1 MEQSSRQEATQQ
13 HPETLIQN
21 LQEMAFCWNIASAFG
36 YALLVCV
43 ISDLTSTKPQS
54 DLGYYF
60 LRAAI
65 RIDDFLHLE
74 VVNSVTSRAVARQAS
89 GHWERMGQELAIV
102 VSVLGVTAVL
112 LLILRLIPAT
122 QANRLIF
129 GRLSFLTSL
138 FAMPVSYM
146 YVWGVT
152 LHSVQDP
159 WQPGPSQ
166 FRQTTFLA
174 VALAEI
180 FCLGI
185 HFFVR
190 PAQSTSW
197 TLGAFLI
204 LHFGF
209 WVSVIWVDTP
219 GSFLVSFRGP
229 ITPYLLLL
237 AGPASAI
244 VWMLD
249 QKGPHLAADAWN
261 VKKRP
266 GRWTIA
272 SALVSSAMLLAVWLP
287 GRAYSLTRA
296 KDPESVTVE
305 FSRGPC
311 FGACREYSVTVHGSG
326 LVEYEGYSSVRVHG
340 RQTAT
345 ISKEQLMQI
354 LQKLDTIHFFALE
367 DRAFLWGFDT
377 PSVGVSVSID
387 GKTKSVVSDEMALG
401 PKDGRQ
407 AQFVRAANEI
417 DDIVGSARWAQCPGL
432 CR

>member
-1 MEQSSRQEATQQ
+1 
-13 HPETLIQN
+13 
-21 LQEMAFCWNIASAFG
+21 
-36 YALLVCV
+36 
-43 ISDLTSTKPQS
+43 
-54 DLGYYF
+54 
-60 LRAAI
+60 
-65 RIDDFLHLE
+65 
-74 VVNSVTSRAVARQAS
+74 
-89 GHWERMGQELAIV
+89 
-102 VSVLGVTAVL
+102 
-112 LLILRLIPAT
+112 
-122 QANRLIF
+122 LIF

-197 TLGAFLI
+197 TLGAFLT

-229 ITPYLLLL
+229 ITPYLLLV

-244 VWMLD
+244 VSLRH

-261 VKKRP
+261 IRKRP

-272 SALVSSAMLLAVWLP
+272 SALVPSAMLLAIWFP
-287 GRAYSLTRA
+287 GRAYTLTHA
-296 KDPESVTVE
+296 KDPEAISVE
-305 FSRGPC
+305 ISRGPC
-311 FGACREYSVTVHGSG
+311 FGACPEYSVTVRGSG
-326 LVEYEGYSSVRVHG
+326 LVEYDGYRSVRVHG

-345 ISKEQLMQI
+345 ISREQFMRI
-354 LQKLDTIHFFALE
+354 LRELDGIHFIALE
-367 DRAFLWGFDT
+367 DRAFLWGFDS

-387 GKTKSVVSDEMALG
+387 GRTKRVVSEEMAHG
-401 PKDGRQ
+401 PKQGHQ
-407 AQFVRAANEI
+407 AQFVRVANEI
-417 DDIVGSARWAQCPGL
+417 DDIVGSARWAQCPGF
-432 CR
+432 CM